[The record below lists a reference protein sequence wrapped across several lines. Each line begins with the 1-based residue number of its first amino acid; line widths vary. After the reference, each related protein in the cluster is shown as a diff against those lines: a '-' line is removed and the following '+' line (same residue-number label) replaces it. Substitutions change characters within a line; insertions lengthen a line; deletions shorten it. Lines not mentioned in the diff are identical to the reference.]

1 MAPIHGK
8 FRQTE
13 RRIQTLNSANAY
25 MQDKSNHMAMA
36 SNPTVRFRDRHVLP
50 CQIVKI
56 VNDASTHELMTS
68 FHLDTPST
76 VPYSLFPFFLFFL
89 P

>member
-1 MAPIHGK
+1 MALIHGK

-13 RRIQTLNSANAY
+13 RQIQTLNSANAY
-25 MQDKSNHMAMA
+25 MQDKSNHKAMT
-36 SNPTVRFRDRHVLP
+36 SNPTARFRDRHVLP
-50 CQIVKI
+50 CQIV
-56 VNDASTHELMTS
+56 NNAPSSTHELLSS

-76 VPYSLFPFFLFFL
+76 APYSLFSFFPFFL